1 MRLPMSAADQ
11 LSGQRY
17 SSDRASLCYASA
29 SSYTPNCY
37 RYAGRSVLAF
47 PQIPD
52 GLWAASVPGLIV
64 FAGQRPNLILT
75 IGHMSRYL
83 IHYLR
88 ITTQYARAHPRG
100 ALGIIA
106 GAMVGGV
113 MAGAFDASGSLSGVV
128 IMWGTLKAGYSAAAI
143 ASIIAAVRGSV
154 KIITYV
160 SQAGSAVAT
169 GANATRQ
176 TMATAARQLTALCRS
191 LANAARRL
199 MPHVW
204 LGPPTQ
210 ENTPSRRPISA
221 A

>member
-75 IGHMSRYL
+75 IGQVGGHMSRYL

-88 ITTQYARAHPRG
+88 IATQYTRAHPRG
-100 ALGIIA
+100 
-106 GAMVGGV
+106 
-113 MAGAFDASGSLSGVV
+113 DRKSVV
-128 IMWGTLKAGYSAAAI
+128 
-143 ASIIAAVRGSV
+143 
-154 KIITYV
+154 
-160 SQAGSAVAT
+160 
-169 GANATRQ
+169 
-176 TMATAARQLTALCRS
+176 
-191 LANAARRL
+191 
-199 MPHVW
+199 
-204 LGPPTQ
+204 
-210 ENTPSRRPISA
+210 
-221 A
+221 